1 MAVVGCDSCCKS
13 VRYPEQQGFRGSKAP
28 ELLCSQGATQGRCSS
43 RDLCSGLAQAG
54 AGGQGGTGLHP
65 AWPSVCWW
73 RCTQAHNQG
82 EAVALSWES
91 LSVLWKR
98 LEREQ
103 WSSLPLPLTSFLGKR
118 LMFSRKSFPCFPLCK
133 TMFIMFFC
141 GQRCA
146 VYVIVLT
153 VMNSWGLC
161 FGLDVFL
168 QGQSFY
174 LAKWNCV

>member
-1 MAVVGCDSCCKS
+1 MCIYMWMCIFMAVVGCDSCCKS
-13 VRYPEQQGFRGSKAP
+13 VRYPEQQGFWGSEAP

-133 TMFIMFFC
+133 TIFHAIFF
-141 GQRCA
+141 
-146 VYVIVLT
+146 
-153 VMNSWGLC
+153 S
-161 FGLDVFL
+161 
-168 QGQSFY
+168 
-174 LAKWNCV
+174 